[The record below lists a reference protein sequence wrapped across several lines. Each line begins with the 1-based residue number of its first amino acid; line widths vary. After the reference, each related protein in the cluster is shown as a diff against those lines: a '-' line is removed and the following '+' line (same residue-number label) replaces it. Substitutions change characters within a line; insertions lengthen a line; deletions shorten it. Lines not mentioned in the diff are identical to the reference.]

1 MSARAP
7 EDSSAGTAGTTDP
20 ASTDPAS
27 TAPAAS
33 SPPVA
38 YRGSRPRVL
47 AVAGSD
53 PSGGAGI
60 QADLK
65 SIAAAG
71 GYGMAALTA
80 LTVQNTRGVRD
91 VHVPPAAFLAAQLDA
106 VTDDVAVDAVKIGML
121 ASAPVARAVAA
132 WLDAFPHDLPAPAGA
147 ARAARPAVV
156 LDPVMVATS
165 GDRLLDPAAEDAVR
179 DLLGRVDVV
188 TPNLPELAVLA
199 QEPLAA
205 DWPAALEQAG
215 RLAARHGVLVVVK
228 GGHLGTARAAARDEG
243 ATEEHAAAVATG
255 TGAPDALVGPQGVL
269 LELPGPRLTSTSTH
283 GTGCSLSSGLAARF
297 ARTGDWAEA
306 LRGTKSWLTAAI
318 RAGEALRVGRGHG
331 PVDHLVGLRAGGAEP
346 VASSRAVT
354 SPEEDFVAT
363 WWDDAAGVRAAID
376 DLAFVRTLGDGT
388 LDADHFRTYLEQ
400 DALYLR
406 DYARCLARASELA
419 PTRAEQAFW
428 AGGAHGALVT
438 ELDLHTRWLG
448 GEPQDVPA
456 SPTTAAYLDHLR
468 AAGDDYATLVA
479 AVLPCYWI
487 YQDVGER
494 LAARNHAGHPYAAWL
509 GTYADDAFADA
520 TREAVAILRRAA
532 AASDAPTRDRMA
544 AAFRTACEH
553 ELAFF
558 DQTGLPGAAGTAGD
572 VDGRPA
578 ERVAVG

>member
-1 MSARAP
+1 MRARAP
-7 EDSSAGTAGTTDP
+7 EDSSAGSAGTTVP
-20 ASTDPAS
+20 
-27 TAPAAS
+27 APAAPS
-33 SPPVA
+33 VPP
-38 YRGSRPRVL
+38 RGSRPRVL

-71 GYGMAALTA
+71 GYGMAAVTA

-106 VTDDVAVDAVKIGML
+106 VSDDVAVDAVKIGML

-132 WLDAFPHDLPAPAGA
+132 WLDGLPHDASGPSGTAG
-147 ARAARPAVV
+147 RPAVV

-188 TPNLPELAVLA
+188 TPNLPELAALA
-199 QEPLAA
+199 QEPPAA
-205 DWPAALEQAG
+205 SWPAVLDQAQ
-215 RLAARHGVLVVVK
+215 RLAARHGILVVAK
-228 GGHLGTARAAARDEG
+228 GGHLRPDEADG
-243 ATEEHAAAVATG
+243 PPA
-255 TGAPDALVGPQGVL
+255 GAPDALVGPQGVL
-269 LELPGPRLTSTSTH
+269 VELQGPRVPSSSTH
-283 GTGCSLSSGLAARF
+283 GTGCSLSSGLAARY

-306 LRGTKSWLTAAI
+306 LRGTKTWLTAAI
-318 RAGEALRVGRGHG
+318 RAGEGLRVGRGNG
-331 PVDHLVGLRAGGAEP
+331 PVDHLVGLRAG
-346 VASSRAVT
+346 AVEQPAT
-354 SPEEDFVAT
+354 SPATGAGTAPGDGQGDGQGEDVVAR

-376 DLAFVRTLGDGT
+376 GLAFVRSLGDGT
-388 LDADHFRTYLEQ
+388 LDAAHFRAYLEQ

-448 GEPQDVPA
+448 GEPQDVPT

-494 LAARNHAGHPYAAWL
+494 LAARNRPDHPYAAWL

-532 AASDAPTRDRMA
+532 AAADAPTRDRMA
-544 AAFRTACEH
+544 AAFRAACEH

-558 DQTGLPGAAGTAGD
+558 DQTGLPRAASEAGDAAGAPAGP
-572 VDGRPA
+572 GRVVG
-578 ERVAVG
+578 RVAVA

>member
-7 EDSSAGTAGTTDP
+7 EDSSAGRAGTTTP
-20 ASTDPAS
+20 AHAAPAPVSSPS
-27 TAPAAS
+27 TAPRA
-33 SPPVA
+33 
-38 YRGSRPRVL
+38 GSRPRVL

-65 SIAAAG
+65 SVAAAG
-71 GYGMAALTA
+71 GYGMAAVTA

-91 VHVPPAAFLAAQLDA
+91 VHVPPAAVLAAQLDA
-106 VTDDVAVDAVKIGML
+106 VTDDVTVDAVKIGML
-121 ASAPVARAVAA
+121 ASAPVARAVAG
-132 WLDAFPHDLPAPAGA
+132 WLDALPHGA
-147 ARAARPAVV
+147 TTVRPAVV

-179 DLLGRVDVV
+179 DLLARVDVV

-199 QEPLAA
+199 QEAPAA
-205 DWPAALEQAG
+205 DWPAALEQAR
-215 RLAARHGVLVVVK
+215 RLADRHGVLVVAK
-228 GGHLGTARAAARDEG
+228 GGHLVTARAD
-243 ATEEHAAAVATG
+243 ATG
-255 TGAPDALVGPQGVL
+255 PGAPDALVGPQGVL
-269 LELPGPRLTSTSTH
+269 VELPGPRLTSTSTH
-283 GTGCSLSSGLAARF
+283 GTGCSLSSGLAARY
-297 ARTGDWAEA
+297 ARTGSWAEA
-306 LRGTKSWLTAAI
+306 LRGTKAWLTAAI
-318 RAGEALRVGRGHG
+318 RAGEGLRVGGGNG
-331 PVDHLVGLRAGGAEP
+331 PVDHLVGLRPGGAEP
-346 VASSRAVT
+346 VAPSRDAGARGDDGADGDAAV
-354 SPEEDFVAT
+354 DR

-376 DLAFVRTLGDGT
+376 DLAFVRSLGDGT

-448 GEPQDVPA
+448 GEPQDVPTSA
-456 SPTTAAYLDHLR
+456 TTAAYLDHLR

-494 LAARNHAGHPYAAWL
+494 LAARNHPSHPYAAWL

-532 AASDAPTRDRMA
+532 AAADRATRDRMA
-544 AAFRTACEH
+544 AAFRAACEH

-558 DQTGLPGAAGTAGD
+558 DQTGVLAPGAA
-572 VDGRPA
+572 A

>member
-7 EDSSAGTAGTTDP
+7 EDSSAGRAGTTTP
-20 ASTDPAS
+20 AHAAPAPVS
-27 TAPAAS
+27 SPTTAP
-33 SPPVA
+33 
-38 YRGSRPRVL
+38 RTGSRPRVL

-71 GYGMAALTA
+71 GYGMAAVTA

-106 VTDDVAVDAVKIGML
+106 VADDVAVDAVKIGML

-132 WLDAFPHDLPAPAGA
+132 WLDGL
-147 ARAARPAVV
+147 ARAASHPSGPSGATARPAVV

-199 QEPLAA
+199 QEPPAA
-205 DWPAALEQAG
+205 DWPAALEQAR
-215 RLAARHGVLVVVK
+215 RLAARHGVLVVAK
-228 GGHLGTARAAARDEG
+228 GGHLLARSEARD
-243 ATEEHAAAVATG
+243 V
-255 TGAPDALVGPQGVL
+255 GAPDALVGPRGVL
-269 LELPGPRLTSTSTH
+269 VELAGPRLTSTSTH
-283 GTGCSLSSGLAARF
+283 GTGCSLSSGLAARY

-306 LRGTKSWLTAAI
+306 LRGTKAWLTAAI
-318 RAGEALRVGRGHG
+318 RAGEALRVGGGNG

-346 VASSRAVT
+346 QAASCAARASGAGAEDVVAR
-354 SPEEDFVAT
+354 
-363 WWDDAAGVRAAID
+363 WWDDAADVRAAID
-376 DLAFVRTLGDGT
+376 DLAFVRSLGDGT
-388 LDADHFRTYLEQ
+388 LDADHFRAYLEQ

-456 SPTTAAYLDHLR
+456 SATTAAYLDHLR
-468 AAGDDYATLVA
+468 AAGDDYVTLVA

-532 AASDAPTRDRMA
+532 AASDASTRDRMA
-544 AAFRTACEH
+544 AAFRAACEH

-558 DQTGLPGAAGTAGD
+558 DQTGLPGTTGTSGTAGTAGRGGTTEG

-578 ERVAVG
+578 DRVAVG

>member
-7 EDSSAGTAGTTDP
+7 EDSSAGRAGTTTPVPTIP
-20 ASTDPAS
+20 APSSTTAERAS
-27 TAPAAS
+27 
-33 SPPVA
+33 
-38 YRGSRPRVL
+38 RGSRPRVL

-106 VTDDVAVDAVKIGML
+106 VTDDVTVDAVKIGML

-132 WLDAFPHDLPAPAGA
+132 WLDALPCDASAPSGGPGT
-147 ARAARPAVV
+147 ARPAVV

-199 QEPLAA
+199 REPVAA
-205 DWPAALEQAG
+205 DWPAALEQAR
-215 RLAARHGVLVVVK
+215 RLAARHGVLVVAK
-228 GGHLGTARAAARDEG
+228 GGHLGAARA
-243 ATEEHAAAVATG
+243 G
-255 TGAPDALVGPQGVL
+255 TSKDGAPDALVGPDGVL
-269 LELPGPRLTSTSTH
+269 AELPGPRLTSTSTH
-283 GTGCSLSSGLAARF
+283 GTGCSLSSGLAARY

-306 LRGTKSWLTAAI
+306 LRGTKAWLTAAI
-318 RAGEALRVGRGHG
+318 RAGEALLVGGGNG
-331 PVDHLVGLRAGGAEP
+331 PVDHLVGLRAGGVEPLAPSRTDGADGASEESAED
-346 VASSRAVT
+346 VVT
-354 SPEEDFVAT
+354 R
-363 WWDDAAGVRAAID
+363 WWDDVARVRAAID
-376 DLAFVRTLGDGT
+376 DLAFVRSLGDGT
-388 LDADHFRTYLEQ
+388 LPADHFRTYLEQ

-419 PTRAEQAFW
+419 PTRGEQAFW

-438 ELDLHTRWLG
+438 ELDLHMRWLG

-494 LAARNHAGHPYAAWL
+494 LAARNHHGHPYAAWL
-509 GTYADDAFADA
+509 GTYADEAFTDA

-532 AASDAPTRDRMA
+532 AAADAPTRDRMA
-544 AAFRTACEH
+544 AAFRAACEH

-558 DQTGLPGAAGTAGD
+558 DQTGLPDPAGAARPSG
-572 VDGRPA
+572 GRPA
-578 ERVAVG
+578 EPVPVP

>member
-7 EDSSAGTAGTTDP
+7 EDSSAGRAGTTAP
-20 ASTDPAS
+20 VPTTLAPSSSTTAQRAS
-27 TAPAAS
+27 
-33 SPPVA
+33 
-38 YRGSRPRVL
+38 RGSRPRVL

-106 VTDDVAVDAVKIGML
+106 VTDDVTVDAVKIGML

-132 WLDAFPHDLPAPAGA
+132 WLDALPRDASAPSGGPG
-147 ARAARPAVV
+147 AARPAVV

-199 QEPLAA
+199 QEPVAA
-205 DWPAALEQAG
+205 DWPAVLEQAR
-215 RLAARHGVLVVVK
+215 RLAARHGVLVVAK
-228 GGHLGTARAAARDEG
+228 GGHLGAAWA
-243 ATEEHAAAVATG
+243 G
-255 TGAPDALVGPQGVL
+255 TSEDGAPDALVGPDGVL
-269 LELPGPRLTSTSTH
+269 AELPGPRLTSTSTH
-283 GTGCSLSSGLAARF
+283 GTGCSLSSGLAARY

-306 LRGTKSWLTAAI
+306 LRGTKAWLTAAI
-318 RAGEALRVGRGHG
+318 RAGEGLRVGGGNG
-331 PVDHLVGLRAGGAEP
+331 PVDHLVGLRAGGVEP
-346 VASSRAVT
+346 LAPSGADGADGASEVSGEDVVAR
-354 SPEEDFVAT
+354 
-363 WWDDAAGVRAAID
+363 WWDDVAGVRAAID
-376 DLAFVRTLGDGT
+376 DLAFVRSLGDGT
-388 LDADHFRTYLEQ
+388 LPADHFRTYLEQ

-448 GEPQDVPA
+448 GEPQGVAA

-494 LAARNHAGHPYAAWL
+494 LAARNRPGHPYAAWL
-509 GTYADDAFADA
+509 GTYADEAFADA
-520 TREAVAILRRAA
+520 TREAVAILRRAVA
-532 AASDAPTRDRMA
+532 AADAPTRDRMA
-544 AAFRTACEH
+544 AAFRAACEH

-558 DQTGLPGAAGTAGD
+558 DQTGLPGRAGAARPAG
-572 VDGRPA
+572 GRPA
-578 ERVAVG
+578 EPVPVP

>member
-1 MSARAP
+1 MRARAP
-7 EDSSAGTAGTTDP
+7 EDSSAGRAGTTAPAP
-20 ASTDPAS
+20 ASTVLS
-27 TAPAAS
+27 APA
-33 SPPVA
+33 
-38 YRGSRPRVL
+38 RGSRPRVL

-71 GYGMAALTA
+71 GYGMAAVTA

-91 VHVPPAAFLAAQLDA
+91 VHVPPAEFLAAQLDA
-106 VTDDVAVDAVKIGML
+106 VTDDVTVDAVKIGML

-132 WLDAFPHDLPAPAGA
+132 WLDGLPRA
-147 ARAARPAVV
+147 ACDATGTTARPAVV

-199 QEPLAA
+199 GEPPAA
-205 DWPAALEQAG
+205 HWPAALDQAR
-215 RLAARHGVLVVVK
+215 RLAARHGVLVVAK
-228 GGHLGTARAAARDEG
+228 GGHLGAAE
-243 ATEEHAAAVATG
+243 AVATG
-255 TGAPDALVGPQGVL
+255 DGAPDALVGPEGVL
-269 LELPGPRLTSTSTH
+269 VELPGLRLTSTSTH
-283 GTGCSLSSGLAARF
+283 GTGCSLSSGLAARY

-306 LRGTKSWLTAAI
+306 LRGTKTWLTAAI
-318 RAGEALRVGRGHG
+318 RAGEDLRVGGGNG
-331 PVDHLVGLRAGGAEP
+331 PVDHLVGLRAG
-346 VASSRAVT
+346 AVEQPAT
-354 SPEEDFVAT
+354 SPAAGAGDASADDHGEDVVAR

-376 DLAFVRTLGDGT
+376 DLAFVRSLGDGS
-388 LDADHFRTYLEQ
+388 LDAGHFRTYLEQ

-419 PTRAEQAFW
+419 PTRVEQAFW

-468 AAGDDYATLVA
+468 SAGNDYATLVA

-494 LAARNHAGHPYAAWL
+494 LAARNHPAHPYAAWL

-532 AASDAPTRDRMA
+532 AAADAPTRDRMS
-544 AAFRTACEH
+544 AAFRAACAH

-558 DQTGLPGAAGTAGD
+558 DQTGLPAPTGAADDAAGTPVGHGAGH
-572 VDGRPA
+572 GA
-578 ERVAVG
+578 GGGAGHGAGGVAVA

>member
-7 EDSSAGTAGTTDP
+7 EDSSAGRAGSTTP
-20 ASTDPAS
+20 AHA
-27 TAPAAS
+27 APAPVS
-33 SPPVA
+33 SPTRA
-38 YRGSRPRVL
+38 LRTGSRPRVL

-53 PSGGAGI
+53 PSGGAGV

-71 GYGMAALTA
+71 GYGMAAVTA

-91 VHVPPAAFLAAQLDA
+91 VHLPPAAFLAAQLDA
-106 VTDDVAVDAVKIGML
+106 VTDDVTVDAVKIGML

-132 WLDAFPHDLPAPAGA
+132 WLDALSHATSDRSGTT
-147 ARAARPAVV
+147 ARPAVV

-199 QEPLAA
+199 QEPPAA
-205 DWPAALEQAG
+205 DWPAALEQAR
-215 RLAARHGVLVVVK
+215 RLAARHGVLVVAK
-228 GGHLGTARAAARDEG
+228 GGHLLARPDAR
-243 ATEEHAAAVATG
+243 EE
-255 TGAPDALVGPQGVL
+255 GAPDALVGPQGVL
-269 LELPGPRLTSTSTH
+269 VELPGPRLTSTSTH
-283 GTGCSLSSGLAARF
+283 GTGCSLSSGLAARY

-306 LRGTKSWLTAAI
+306 LRGTKAWLTRAI
-318 RAGEALRVGRGHG
+318 RAGEALRVGGGNG

-346 VASSRAVT
+346 QAPSRAARAAGAGA
-354 SPEEDFVAT
+354 EDVVAR
-363 WWDDAAGVRAAID
+363 WWDDAADVRAAID
-376 DLAFVRTLGDGT
+376 DLAFVRSLGDGT
-388 LDADHFRTYLEQ
+388 LDPDHFRTYLEQ

-456 SPTTAAYLDHLR
+456 SATTAAYLDHLR

-509 GTYADDAFADA
+509 GTYADDAFAGA

-532 AASDAPTRDRMA
+532 AASDASTRDRMA
-544 AAFRTACEH
+544 AAFRAACEH

-558 DQTGLPGAAGTAGD
+558 DQTGLPGTAGTEGAAED

-578 ERVAVG
+578 DRVAVG

>member
-7 EDSSAGTAGTTDP
+7 EDSSAGRAGTT
-20 ASTDPAS
+20 
-27 TAPAAS
+27 APATAS
-33 SPPVA
+33 ATAASPPP
-38 YRGSRPRVL
+38 RGSRPRVL
-47 AVAGSD
+47 AIAGSD

-65 SIAAAG
+65 SVAAAG
-71 GYGMAALTA
+71 GYGMAAVTA

-106 VTDDVAVDAVKIGML
+106 LADDVAVDAVKIGML
-121 ASAPVARAVAA
+121 ASAPVAEAVAA
-132 WLDAFPHDLPAPAGA
+132 WLDGLPRGA
-147 ARAARPAVV
+147 TTARPAVV

-165 GDRLLDPAAEDAVR
+165 GDRLLDAAAEDAVR
-179 DLLGRVDVV
+179 DLLARVDVV

-199 QEPLAA
+199 QEAPAP
-205 DWPAALEQAG
+205 DWPAALEQAR
-215 RLAARHGVLVVVK
+215 RLAARHRVLVVAK
-228 GGHLGTARAAARDEG
+228 GGHLAAGDA
-243 ATEEHAAAVATG
+243 
-255 TGAPDALVGPQGVL
+255 GAPDALVGPDGVL
-269 LELPGPRLTSTSTH
+269 AELGGPRLGSTSTH
-283 GTGCSLSSGLAARF
+283 GTGCSLSSGLAARY
-297 ARTGDWAEA
+297 ARTGDWVEA
-306 LRGTKSWLTAAI
+306 LRGTKAWLTAAI
-318 RAGEALRVGRGHG
+318 RAGEALRVGGGNG
-331 PVDHLVGLRAGGAEP
+331 PVDHLAGLRAGGAEP
-346 VASSRAVT
+346 VVVPGAAGAHG
-354 SPEEDFVAT
+354 EDRGEDVVAR

-376 DLAFVRTLGDGT
+376 DLAFVRSLGDGT
-388 LDADHFRTYLEQ
+388 LDAGHFRAYLEQ

-438 ELDLHTRWLG
+438 ELDLHSRWLG

-509 GTYADDAFADA
+509 GTYADDAFAES

-532 AASDAPTRDRMA
+532 AAADAPVRARMA
-544 AAFRTACEH
+544 EAFRTACEH

-558 DQTGLPGAAGTAGD
+558 DQTGLPDAAGVPGD
-572 VDGRPA
+572 LGRRDGD
-578 ERVAVG
+578 RVAVG

>member
-7 EDSSAGTAGTTDP
+7 EDSSAGSAG
-20 ASTDPAS
+20 S
-27 TAPAAS
+27 TAPAPAA
-33 SPPVA
+33 PAPT
-38 YRGSRPRVL
+38 RGSRPRVL

-71 GYGMAALTA
+71 GYGMAAVTA

-121 ASAPVARAVAA
+121 ASAPVAHAVAA
-132 WLDAFPHDLPAPAGA
+132 WLDALPPGA
-147 ARAARPAVV
+147 TGARPAVV

-179 DLLGRVDVV
+179 HLLSRVDVV

-199 QEPLAA
+199 QEPSAA
-205 DWPAALEQAG
+205 DWPAALEQAR
-215 RLAARHGVLVVVK
+215 RLASRHGVLVVAK
-228 GGHLGTARAAARDEG
+228 GGHLGASGTG
-243 ATEEHAAAVATG
+243 ATGA
-255 TGAPDALVGPQGVL
+255 GAPDALVGPQGVL
-269 LELPGPRLTSTSTH
+269 AELPGPRLTSTSTH
-283 GTGCSLSSGLAARF
+283 GTGCSLSSGLAARY

-306 LRGTKSWLTAAI
+306 LRGTKAWLTAAI
-318 RAGEALRVGRGHG
+318 RAGEALRVGGGNG

-346 VASSRAVT
+346 LAPSGASGAGGASGQDGAEDVVAR
-354 SPEEDFVAT
+354 

-376 DLAFVRTLGDGT
+376 DLAFVRSLGDGT

-468 AAGDDYATLVA
+468 VAGDDYATLVA

-494 LAARNHAGHPYAAWL
+494 LAARDHPGHPYGAWL

-532 AASDAPTRDRMA
+532 AAADPVTRDRMA
-544 AAFRTACEH
+544 ATFHAACEH

-558 DQTGLPGAAGTAGD
+558 DQTGAPT
-572 VDGRPA
+572 VEPTVGR
-578 ERVAVG
+578 VVVG

>member
-7 EDSSAGTAGTTDP
+7 EDSSAGPAGTTVP
-20 ASTDPAS
+20 
-27 TAPAAS
+27 APAAARTE
-33 SPPVA
+33 PPTA
-38 YRGSRPRVL
+38 TRGTRPRVL

-71 GYGMAALTA
+71 GYGMAAVTA

-91 VHVPPAAFLAAQLDA
+91 VHVPPAAVLAAQLEA

-132 WLDAFPHDLPAPAGA
+132 WLDGLPRDRPAESRPA
-147 ARAARPAVV
+147 TAARPAVV

-165 GDRLLDPAAEDAVR
+165 GDRLLDPDAERAVR

-205 DWPAALEQAG
+205 DWPAALEQAR
-215 RLAARHGVLVVVK
+215 RLAARHGVLVVAK
-228 GGHLGTARAAARDEG
+228 GGHLEAGRAAAEG
-243 ATEEHAAAVATG
+243 TESDWG
-255 TGAPDALVGPQGVL
+255 PGAPDALVGPDGVL
-269 LELPGPRLTSTSTH
+269 VELPGPRLRSRSTH
-283 GTGCSLSSGLAARF
+283 GTGCSLSSGLATRF
-297 ARTGDWAEA
+297 ARTGDWAQA
-306 LRGTKSWLTAAI
+306 LRSTKAWLTAAI
-318 RAGEALRVGRGHG
+318 RAGEALRVGGGNG

-346 VASSRAVT
+346 LVPSPASTPGAPGEVAG
-354 SPEEDFVAT
+354 EDVVAR
-363 WWDDAAGVRAAID
+363 WWAEAAGVRAAID
-376 DLAFVRTLGDGT
+376 DLAFVRSLGDGT

-456 SPTTAAYLDHLR
+456 SATTAAYLDHLR

-494 LAARNHAGHPYAAWL
+494 LAARNHPGHPYAAWL

-520 TREAVAILRRAA
+520 TREAVAILRRVAA
-532 AASDAPTRDRMA
+532 AADGATRDRMA
-544 AAFRTACEH
+544 TAFHAACEH

-558 DQTGLPGAAGTAGD
+558 DQTGVPT
-572 VDGRPA
+572 V
-578 ERVAVG
+578 ERVAVA